1 MEVELETTSENCK
14 ENMQQAVL
22 NEKERFTQM
31 QWDMEELR
39 KQLLETELKLKY
51 EQVGFL
57 TETYFLSSIIQLFI
71 SFRK

>member
-51 EQVGFL
+51 EQV
-57 TETYFLSSIIQLFI
+57 
-71 SFRK
+71 